1 MFQDTV
7 VMLSHL
13 SLADS
18 LSLPFVGYAS
28 ITAFLVYYAGW
39 IIYTRF
45 FHPYHDIPGP
55 FLASITS
62 WSRSRALRY
71 GIKEDLQQ
79 GIHDKYGTFVRIA
92 PDEVQISDPHST
104 DTIYRSDFLKTEF
117 YDGFNP
123 KIDNRPEPFAERNE
137 HIHAQHRKIIAPL
150 FRAEAIS
157 EYESN
162 MDTIIS
168 LFCTKVESLIG
179 EEFDL
184 AKYTVLLSWDITGDM
199 IYGHHGGFGL
209 LRGEPDYMGWPQ
221 MIKIMPYAVSSLG
234 YVPYGLRNLY
244 FVSQLLLSDRMR
256 EGLVSAMTVIKQVK
270 ALVKQRRDEEDAGSV
285 TGRHDWLSKMMTM
298 SRDEKLDFN
307 DGDIGVMLN
316 AFVWAGSDTSG
327 STLAMVSNNIHNVP
341 ATDRHVLDHGLYR
354 PAPESVCKAPS

>member
-1 MFQDTV
+1 
-7 VMLSHL
+7 MLSHL
-13 SLADS
+13 PLAGS
-18 LSLPFVGYAS
+18 LSPSFVGYAG
-28 ITAFLVYYAGW
+28 ITALLIYYAGW

-55 FLASITS
+55 FIASITS

-71 GIKEDLQQ
+71 GIKDDLQQ

-92 PDEVQISDPHST
+92 PDEIQISDPHAT
-104 DTIYRSDFLKTEF
+104 DIIYRSDFLKTEF

-123 KIDNRPEPFAERNE
+123 KIDDRPEPFAERNE

-162 MDTIIS
+162 IDTIIA

-184 AKYTVLLSWDITGDM
+184 AKYIVLLSWDVTGDM

-209 LRGEPDYMGWPQ
+209 LCGEPDYMGWPQ

-244 FVSQLLLSDRMR
+244 FVTQLLLSGRMR

-307 DGDIGVMLN
+307 DGDIGIMLN

-327 STLAMVSNNIHNVP
+327 STLGMVSNDNPQGPAANI
-341 ATDRHVLDHGLYR
+341 R
-354 PAPESVCKAPS
+354 